1 MIDEFNL
8 DGAVVEQFG
17 GTVARDFVHFVEP
30 LPREPDRRPTV
41 FDVEADLESAEGD
54 FAVTVVGDR
63 DRRRP
68 TEVEMIAIPN
78 VGLDDPPPSDELA
91 VRRRA
96 HAGVAS
102 SLGNR
107 ARL

>member
-1 MIDEFNL
+1 MEPSSRSSAEPLLEISSISSKPSQVKPTDNRL
-8 DGAVVEQFG
+8 YSMSRPAWRAPKAISLRPWSVIVM
-17 GTVARDFVHFVEP
+17 VARP
-30 LPREPDRRPTV
+30 QR
-41 FDVEADLESAEGD
+41 SK
-54 FAVTVVGDR
+54 
-63 DRRRP
+63 
-68 TEVEMIAIPN
+68 MIAIPN